1 MSSYAFDTGEGR
13 VRRTWRQSKKWMQRT
28 ILRRRSPLN
37 AAHVVPQGYVSLE
50 NMASHTF
57 AECKRADEHNK
68 RLYRIRLD
76 AARSTGP
83 GIACQNV
90 EKPPTPDNCARH
102 MTWTQLNTPVSADQQ
117 ARAVEALLA
126 SDPPQRVLTDYQ
138 PQYAMQFQSE
148 RNIQFVSSD
157 SPALAASMAQGGI
170 SYTVYTDDQL
180 RTMTKKQCIAAD
192 KANNLLLSR
201 AAKQSRRERRRLGSV
216 VHTYMDNMAQSR
228 QSNYQRYLKVKQRDV
243 MVSALQQAKAVEY
256 LYDKEMRLYADYE
269 PENAIPLWKQLVAEE
284 KVMIDAGEKETHT
297 QSLYPSLA
305 GIKPA
310 SHTR

>member
-1 MSSYAFDTGEGR
+1 
-13 VRRTWRQSKKWMQRT
+13 
-28 ILRRRSPLN
+28 
-37 AAHVVPQGYVSLE
+37 
-50 NMASHTF
+50 MASHTF

-68 RLYRIRLD
+68 RLYRTRLD
-76 AARSTGP
+76 AARSSGP
-83 GIACQNV
+83 GITCQIV

-126 SDPPQRVLTDYQ
+126 VNHRVMTDYQ
-138 PQYAMQFQSE
+138 PQYALEFQRE
-148 RNIQFVSSD
+148 RNVPFVSSD
-157 SPALAASMAQGGI
+157 SPALAASMAQGGL

-192 KANNLLLSR
+192 RENNLLLSR
-201 AAKQSRRERRRLGSV
+201 AARQSRRNRRRLGSV
-216 VHTYMDNMAQSR
+216 VHTYMDSMAQSR

-256 LYDKEMRLYADYE
+256 LYDQEMRLYVDYE

-284 KVMIDAGEKETHT
+284 KENIHAEEEVTHT
-297 QSLYPSLA
+297 PALYPSVA
-305 GIKPA
+305 GFKPA
-310 SHTR
+310 SHSR